1 MNREQSLLCLTDRQ
15 RELIRLRDHEK
26 LTWAKIGEALGV
38 GGQYAAQLH
47 KAAVKELAR
56 LEAEPDDQTP
66 PQAHSA
72 PVYSTPEEKVLRAT
86 DNSFM
91 NEGGSFKAP
100 EPALEIPQVSPQ
112 RKPLVAIATAT
123 SKPKVKWVTGV
134 PMVLPKQGPVSVTI
148 RA

>member
-1 MNREQSLLCLTDRQ
+1 MNKESALLRLTDRQ

-26 LTWAKIGEALGV
+26 LTFREVAQRLDFSTG
-38 GGQYAAQLH
+38 YATKLYH
-47 KAAVKELAR
+47 EAVKELR
-56 LEAEPDDQTP
+56 QLEEVDELEWKNP
-66 PQAHSA
+66 PQADSEPA
-72 PVYSTPEEKVLRAT
+72 PGV
-86 DNSFM
+86 
-91 NEGGSFKAP
+91 P

-148 RA
+148 RS